1 MESMRY
7 LDTTDLKA
15 VALVTAIQTGD
26 LETLK
31 QILASGPD
39 LSQIRIGHS
48 DDSRSLLHIA
58 TDWPGHFPNVAETIK
73 LLAESGADLNAAY
86 EGPRHEET
94 PLHWAASCDDVAA
107 IDALLDA
114 GADIEAP
121 GSIFYNGT
129 AIADAT
135 IFSQWKA
142 ARRLYERGAKSNLTE
157 SATLGLLDR
166 VEKFVLEDSENINE
180 ISHAFWMACHGG
192 QTETAKYLLE
202 KGADKNWIPHWE
214 NFTPLDAA
222 VRNKMT
228 DTVEWLLSI
237 GASHAKRSH
246 T

>member
-1 MESMRY
+1 MRY
-7 LDTTDLKA
+7 LNTTDPTA

-26 LETLK
+26 LDTLR
-31 QILASGPD
+31 QILADEPA
-39 LSQIRIGHS
+39 LSQVRIGS
-48 DDSRSLLHIA
+48 TDDSRSLLHIA
-58 TDWPGHFPNVAETIK
+58 TDWPGHFPNVAETIRV
-73 LLAESGADLNAAY
+73 LADAGADLNAAY

-107 IDALLDA
+107 IDALLDN

-142 ARRLYERGAKSNLTE
+142 ARRLVERGAKTNLTE

-166 VEKFVLEDSENINE
+166 VEKFVSDDPENINE

-192 QTETAKYLLE
+192 QTETAKYLLD

-222 VRNKMT
+222 VRNKMM
-228 DTVEWLLSI
+228 DTVQWLISI
-237 GASHAKRSH
+237 GASHAQRK
-246 T
+246 